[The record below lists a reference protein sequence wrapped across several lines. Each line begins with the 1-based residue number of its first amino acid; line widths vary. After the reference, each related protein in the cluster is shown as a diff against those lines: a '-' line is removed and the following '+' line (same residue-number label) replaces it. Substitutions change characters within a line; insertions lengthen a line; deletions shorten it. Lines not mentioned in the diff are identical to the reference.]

1 MANPGLYRNPSAFPL
16 GPEPNV
22 PTITSSPGSGVTM
35 VTPPTHPHTYYV
47 AGSAPSAPF
56 FSPAPQAMFQAPSA
70 FPLGPEPNVP
80 TVTSSPAS
88 GVTMVTPPT
97 HPHTYY
103 VAGSAPSAPFFSP
116 APQAMFQA
124 PSAPPYSPVEAQ
136 QSSLV
141 HHGYHPNPA
150 TPLNWH
156 PPTPTVYPVLVS
168 QAHPSLTHTATGDPT
183 NTSQNNNGN
192 NPSRR
197 NARRNRTK
205 RRASRRGRRRNT
217 RRN

>member
-16 GPEPNV
+16 GPEPN
-22 PTITSSPGSGVTM
+22 
-35 VTPPTHPHTYYV
+35 
-47 AGSAPSAPF
+47 
-56 FSPAPQAMFQAPSA
+56 
-70 FPLGPEPNVP
+70 LP
-80 TVTSSPAS
+80 TVTSAPAP

-124 PSAPPYSPVEAQ
+124 PSAPPFSPVEAQ

-141 HHGYHPNPA
+141 HHGYHPSPA

-156 PPTPTVYPVLVS
+156 PPTPTVYPVAQGGNFTVVS
-168 QAHPSLTHTATGDPT
+168 PPTSYPVVVPQVHPSLTHTATGDPT

-205 RRASRRGRRRNT
+205 RRASRRRRRNT